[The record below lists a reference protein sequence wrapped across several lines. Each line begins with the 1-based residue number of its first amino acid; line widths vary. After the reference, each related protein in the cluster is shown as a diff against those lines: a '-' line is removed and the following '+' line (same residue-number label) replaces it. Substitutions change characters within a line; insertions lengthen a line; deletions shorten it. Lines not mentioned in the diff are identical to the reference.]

1 MGCGESVWLALLEK
15 MNMRYVV
22 VMIAAREEYI
32 KNYIQFTH
40 ELEACVGNLHHDRA
54 KIS

>member
-1 MGCGESVWLALLEK
+1 MTNKFRKIVDW
-15 MNMRYVV
+15 
-22 VMIAAREEYI
+22 EEYI